1 MHLGRKLVDASG
13 QYAGRNHCA
22 DCRSVLA
29 DDEIVTERGCGGY
42 GSKYTSNG
50 ESQATADENCYH
62 VKPMALR
69 ETSMELNS

>member
-13 QYAGRNHCA
+13 QYAGPNHCA
-22 DCRSVLA
+22 DGRSVLA
-29 DDEIVTERGCGGY
+29 DDEIITESGCGGY

-50 ESQATADENCYH
+50 ESQATTDENRYH
-62 VKPMALR
+62 VKSVALR